1 MLILSSFKMNQ
12 RRRLILLII
21 NMITVSLAVAGVGIY
36 VLYQTGFKQQ
46 QKRLEEIVKSQ
57 VSLIEAIADTNE
69 TPESVLATITQAH
82 ENFEGY
88 AETVDFDLGKRQ
100 GDYITFILQ
109 HLHHNSEQPKPVP
122 WEEKIAEPMRLAL
135 SAKSGTTIA
144 LDYRGV
150 LVLAAYEPIPNFNWG
165 IVAKID
171 MAEIRAPFIQAGI
184 YTIIASLVVDILGA
198 ILFLKISNPLVRRL
212 EESEAKNRAI
222 LETAAE
228 GIIALNDRYIIE
240 SFNAAVEEIFDCSA
254 DTVIGK
260 NIELLIPRFELLPV
274 LKQLLQNS
282 QEMLQRGTGS
292 HTGESCQLE
301 GRRADGTTFPVEL
314 AISMVHRSDRRIF
327 ALIVRDITERKLVE
341 VQLDRLNRSLK
352 AIGECNRALV
362 TATEES
368 QLLAN
373 ICQIVVE
380 VGGYQS
386 AWVAFVKDDTLQEII
401 PAARAGSHDFE
412 RTNIT
417 AAAEVLEARLIE
429 TAIRSRK
436 PAIACHLLGDRQ
448 PRESGTILRSSNS
461 CTCIALPLIIED
473 RPLGALSIYSA
484 ELDISLEEVRLLTD
498 LAEDLAY
505 GIETLRNR
513 IAREKAETALRLL
526 NQDLENRVRQ
536 RTNELTNLNQELI
549 HEIAERQQVEMALRK
564 SEVRYR
570 TVVEAQTEFVCRF
583 LPDNTIAFVNE
594 AYCRSFQKK
603 PHEIVGHKFFEFFP
617 QEELEAIMLALD
629 ALNSVKD
636 VASFEHCASL
646 PDGKLQWQQWFYRAI
661 FDDRGK
667 IIEYLAVGRD
677 ISDRKQAEDVLRE
690 SEERFRAVFEQA
702 AVGMVI
708 STLEGRFFR
717 INQKFC
723 NIVGY
728 TRSELLGLSFQEVT
742 PPEYL
747 AVHLERVGQ
756 LLAGEIE
763 SYSLE
768 RPYISK
774 DKTLVWVNLVVSLI
788 RETTG
793 EPKYFIG
800 VVEDISDR
808 KLAEVNLQKSQER
821 FRTTF
826 ELAAV
831 GIAEATEYGKFLRVN
846 QKFCGIVGYSQKEL
860 KNLTIADITHPQDV
874 EKDRQLKQRLSAR
887 EIQTY
892 SIEKRYIRKDGSL
905 VWVICTESVV
915 WQKLGERDYFIS
927 AIQDISDRKQA
938 QQELRIVNYQLARQ
952 VQELE
957 RRNQEMNQLGDMSEF
972 LQACISL
979 EEAYA
984 ALGDLLQPLFPGCSG
999 AIFAMSESRNLVE
1012 AVASWGNSPSSQ
1024 LLFAPDNCW
1033 ALRRGR
1039 IHRVEAPQLGL
1050 FCQHVSQKHKPAVS
1064 VCLPTIAQGETLG
1077 LLYLS
1082 SSDPEKLTETK
1093 QQLAHTVAEHI
1104 ALAIANLKLRE
1115 SLHHQSIRDP
1125 LTGLFNRRYLEES
1138 LERELRRA
1146 DRNNHSV
1153 GIMMI
1158 DVDRFKNFND
1168 TYGHKAG
1175 DAVLRELGVFL
1186 TNNIRGGDI
1195 ACRYGGE
1202 ELTLIL
1208 PEANLQQTRERA
1220 EEIRQG
1226 IKHLKIDLDSQS
1238 LGVITVS
1245 IGVASF
1251 PEHGSTSTDTIQAA
1265 DRALYRAKKSGRDR
1279 VVCAGGQGG

>member
-1 MLILSSFKMNQ
+1 MNQ

-46 QKRLEEIVKSQ
+46 QKRLEEIAKSQ
-57 VSLIEAIADTNE
+57 VSLIETIADTNDDPERVLGTLTKAHKNLKKFSE
-69 TPESVLATITQAH
+69 TGEFV
-82 ENFEGY
+82 
-88 AETVDFDLGKRQ
+88 LGKRQ
-100 GDYITFILQ
+100 GDDIVFLFERQSYELT
-109 HLHHNSEQPKPVP
+109 KPQSVP
-122 WEEKIAEPMRLAL
+122 WQDKIAEPMRLAL
-135 SAKSGTTIA
+135 QGKSGSTIA

-150 LVLAAYEPIPNFNWG
+150 LVLAAYEPMPNFNWG

-171 MAEIRAPFIQAGI
+171 MAEIRAPFIEAGI
-184 YTIIASLVVDILGA
+184 YTIMASVVVDILGA

-222 LETAAE
+222 LEAAAE
-228 GIIALNDRYIIE
+228 GIIALNASYIIE
-240 SFNAAVEEIFDCSA
+240 SFNAAAEEIFNCSA

-260 NIELLIPRFELLPV
+260 NIELLIPRFELLPA
-274 LKQLLQNS
+274 LKQLLQNDR
-282 QEMLQRGTGS
+282 EMLQRSKGDC
-292 HTGESCQLE
+292 TGESCQVE
-301 GRRADGTTFPVEL
+301 GLRADGTTFPIEL
-314 AISMVHRSDRRIF
+314 AISTMQQSDRRIF

-341 VQLDRLNRSLK
+341 IQLDRLNRSLK

-368 QLLAN
+368 QLLVN

-380 VGGYQS
+380 VGGYQT
-386 AWVAFVKDDTLQEII
+386 AWVAFVKDEALEEII
-401 PAARAGSHDFE
+401 PAARAGRQDLE
-412 RTNIT
+412 LINMT
-417 AAAEVLEARLIE
+417 AANELQETSLID
-429 TAIRSRK
+429 TAIRSGQ
-436 PAIACHLLGDRQ
+436 PAIACPLLPELAEGKL
-448 PRESGTILRSSNS
+448 ISSNDGI
-461 CTCIALPLIIED
+461 CIALPLIIDD
-473 RPLGALSIYSA
+473 RPLGALSISSV

-498 LAEDLAY
+498 LAGDLAY
-505 GIETLRNR
+505 GIESLRTR
-513 IAREKAETALRLL
+513 IAREEAETALRQL
-526 NQDLENRVRQ
+526 NRDLENIVRQ

-549 HEIAERQQVEMALRK
+549 HEIGERQQIEMALRK

-570 TVVEAQTEFVCRF
+570 TVVEAQTELVCRF

-594 AYCRSFQKK
+594 AYCRCFHKK
-603 PHEIVGHKFFEFFP
+603 PNELVGHKFFEFLP
-617 QEELEAIMLALD
+617 KEEREAVMLHLE
-629 ALNSVKD
+629 ALNSD
-636 VASFEHCASL
+636 REVASFEHCATL
-646 PDGKLQWQQWFYRAI
+646 PGGKLQWQQWFYRVI
-661 FDDRGK
+661 CDDGGK
-667 IIEYLAVGRD
+667 IIEYQAVGRD
-677 ISDRKQAEDVLRE
+677 ISDRKQAENILRE

-723 NIVGY
+723 DILGY
-728 TRSELLGLSFQEVT
+728 TRSELLGLGFQEVT
-742 PPEYL
+742 PSEYL
-747 AVHLERVGQ
+747 AVNLERVGQ
-756 LLAGEIE
+756 LLAGEIQ

-774 DKTLVWVNLVVSLI
+774 DRTLVWVNLVVSLI

-808 KLAEVNLQKSQER
+808 KLAEANLQKSEER

-846 QKFCGIVGYSQKEL
+846 QKFCDLVGYSENEL

-874 EKDRQLKQRLSAR
+874 EKDRKLKQRLSAR
-887 EIQTY
+887 EIETY

-905 VWVICTESVV
+905 VWVNCTESVV
-915 WQKLGERDYFIS
+915 CQKLGEQDYFIS
-927 AIQDISDRKQA
+927 AIQDIGDRKQA
-938 QQELRIVNYQLARQ
+938 QQELRIVNYQLAQQ

-957 RRNQEMNQLGDMSEF
+957 RRNEEMNQLGDMSEF

-999 AIFAMSESRNLVE
+999 VIFDMSESRHLVE
-1012 AVASWGNSPSSQ
+1012 AVASWGNSPPSES
-1024 LLFAPDNCW
+1024 LFAPDCCW
-1033 ALRRGR
+1033 GLRRGR
-1039 IHRVEAPQLGL
+1039 IHRVEAAQLGL
-1050 FCQHVSQKHKPAVS
+1050 FCQHISHNHKPAVS

-1146 DRNNHSV
+1146 QRNNHSV

-1168 TYGHKAG
+1168 TYGHEAG
-1175 DAVLRELGVFL
+1175 DTVLRELGVFL
-1186 TNNIRGGDI
+1186 RNNTRGSDI

-1208 PEANLQQTRERA
+1208 PEANLQHTQERA
-1220 EEIRQG
+1220 ENIREG
-1226 IKHLKIDLDSQS
+1226 IKHLKIDHDSKS

-1245 IGVASF
+1245 IGVACF
-1251 PEHGSTSTDTIQAA
+1251 PENGSTGTDAIQAA
-1265 DRALYRAKKSGRDR
+1265 DRALYQAKEGGRDR
-1279 VVCAGGQGG
+1279 VVSS

>member
-1 MLILSSFKMNQ
+1 MNQ

-36 VLYQTGFKQQ
+36 VLYQTGFTQQ
-46 QKRLEEIVKSQ
+46 QKRLEEIAKSQ
-57 VSLIEAIADTNE
+57 VSLIEAIADTNDDQE
-69 TPESVLATITQAH
+69 KILAALTKAH
-82 ENFEGY
+82 KNLKKFSEKGELL
-88 AETVDFDLGKRQ
+88 LGKRQ
-100 GDYITFILQ
+100 GDYIVFLFERRGYE
-109 HLHHNSEQPKPVP
+109 LGKPKPVP
-122 WEEKIAEPMRLAL
+122 WQGKIAEPMRLAL
-135 SAKSGTTIA
+135 QGSSGSTIA

-150 LVLAAYEPIPNFNWG
+150 IVLAAYEPMPNLNWG
-165 IVAKID
+165 IVAKVD
-171 MAEIRAPFIQAGI
+171 MAEIRAPFIEAGI
-184 YTIIASLVVDILGA
+184 YTIMASVVVDILGA
-198 ILFLKISNPLVRRL
+198 ILFLKISSPLVLRL

-222 LETAAE
+222 LEAAAE

-240 SFNAAVEEIFDCSA
+240 SFNAAAEEIFGCRA
-254 DTVIGK
+254 DTAIGK
-260 NIELLIPRFELLPV
+260 NIELLVPRFELLPA

-282 QEMLQRGTGS
+282 QEMLERSTGAY
-292 HTGESCQLE
+292 TRESCQLE
-301 GRRADGTTFPVEL
+301 GLRADGTTFPIEL
-314 AISMVHRSDRRIF
+314 AISMVDRSDRRIF

-341 VQLDRLNRSLK
+341 LQLDRLNRSLK

-368 QLLAN
+368 QLLAHL
-373 ICQIVVE
+373 CQIVVE

-386 AWVAFVKDDTLQEII
+386 AWVAFVKDGTLQEII
-401 PAARAGSHDFE
+401 PAARAGRHDFE
-412 RTNIT
+412 LINIT
-417 AAAEVLEARLIE
+417 GAAEAREVPLIE
-429 TAIRSRK
+429 TAISSRQ
-436 PAIACHLLGDRQ
+436 PAIACHLLDDRQ
-448 PRESGTILRSSNS
+448 PRTSRTILGSSNS
-461 CTCIALPLIIED
+461 CTCIALPLIIGD
-473 RPLGALSIYSA
+473 RPLGALSISSV
-484 ELDISLEEVRLLTD
+484 ELDISQEQVRLLTD
-498 LAEDLAY
+498 LALDLAY

-513 IAREKAETALRLL
+513 IAREEAETALRLL
-526 NQDLENRVRQ
+526 NQDLENIVRQ

-549 HEIAERQQVEMALRK
+549 HEIGERQQIEIALRK

-570 TVVEAQTEFVCRF
+570 TVVEAQTELVCRF
-583 LPDNTIAFVNE
+583 LPDTTIAFVNE
-594 AYCRSFQKK
+594 AYCRCFQKK
-603 PHEIVGHKFFEFFP
+603 PNELVGHEFFEFFP
-617 QEELEAIMLALD
+617 LEEPETVMLHLG
-629 ALNSVKD
+629 ALNSVRD

-646 PDGKLQWQQWFYRAI
+646 PDGQLQWQQWFYRAI
-661 FDDRGK
+661 CDDRGK
-667 IIEYLAVGRD
+667 ITEYQAVGRD
-677 ISDRKQAEDVLRE
+677 ISDRKQAEDILRE

-717 INQKFC
+717 INQKLC
-723 NIVGY
+723 DILGY

-742 PPEYL
+742 PPEDL
-747 AVHLERVGQ
+747 ALNLERVGQ
-756 LLAGEIE
+756 LLAGEIQ

-768 RPYISK
+768 RPYICK
-774 DKTLVWVNLVVSLI
+774 DRTLVWVNLVVSLI
-788 RETTG
+788 RETSLK
-793 EPKYFIG
+793 PKYFIG

-808 KLAEVNLQKSQER
+808 KRAEANLQKSEER

-846 QKFCGIVGYSQKEL
+846 QKFCDLVGYSEKEL

-874 EKDRQLKQRLSAR
+874 EKDRKLKQRLSAR
-887 EIQTY
+887 EIETY

-905 VWVICTESVV
+905 VWVHCTESVV
-915 WQKLGERDYFIS
+915 CQKLGEQDYFIS
-927 AIQDISDRKQA
+927 AIQNISDRKQA
-938 QQELRIVNYQLARQ
+938 QQELRIVNYQLAQQ

-999 AIFAMSESRNLVE
+999 AIFAISESRHLVE
-1012 AVASWGNSPSSQ
+1012 AVASWGNSLQSET
-1024 LLFAPDNCW
+1024 LFAPDCCW

-1039 IHRVEAPQLGL
+1039 IHRVEAAQLGL
-1050 FCQHVSQKHKPAVS
+1050 FCQHISHQHKPAVS
-1064 VCLPTIAQGETLG
+1064 ICLPTIAQGETLG

-1082 SSDPEKLTETK
+1082 SSDPAKLTDTK
-1093 QQLAHTVAEHI
+1093 QQLAHTVAENI

-1115 SLHHQSIRDP
+1115 SLHDRSIRDP
-1125 LTGLFNRRYLEES
+1125 LTGLFNRRYLQES

-1146 DRNNHSV
+1146 HRNNHSV

-1168 TYGHKAG
+1168 TYGHDAG

-1186 TNNIRGGDI
+1186 RNNTRGGDI

-1220 EEIRQG
+1220 EQIREG
-1226 IKHLKIDLDSQS
+1226 IKHLNSYHDSKS

-1251 PEHGSTSTDTIQAA
+1251 PEHGSTGTDAIQAA
-1265 DRALYRAKKSGRDR
+1265 DRALYRAKELGRDR
-1279 VVCAGGQGG
+1279 VVCAVVNRE

>member
-1 MLILSSFKMNQ
+1 
-12 RRRLILLII
+12 
-21 NMITVSLAVAGVGIY
+21 MITVSLAVAGVGIY
-36 VLYQTGFKQQ
+36 VLYQTSFKQQ
-46 QKRLEEIVKSQ
+46 QKRLEEIAKSQ
-57 VSLIEAIADTNE
+57 VSLIEAIADTNDD
-69 TPESVLATITQAH
+69 PESVLSALTKAH
-82 ENFEGY
+82 KNLQKFS
-88 AETVDFDLGKRQ
+88 ETGEFTLGKRQ
-100 GDYITFILQ
+100 GDYIVFLFDRQ
-109 HLHHNSEQPKPVP
+109 HYQLAKPKPVP
-122 WEEKIAEPMRLAL
+122 WQGKIAEPMRLAL
-135 SAKSGTTIA
+135 QGKSGSTIA

-150 LVLAAYEPIPNFNWG
+150 LVLAAYEPMPNFNWG

-171 MAEIRAPFIQAGI
+171 MAEIRAPFIEAGI
-184 YTIIASLVVDILGA
+184 YTIMASLVVDILGA
-198 ILFLKISNPLVRRL
+198 ILFFKISNPLLRRL
-212 EESEAKNRAI
+212 EESETKNRAI
-222 LETAAE
+222 LEAAAE

-240 SFNAAVEEIFDCSA
+240 SFNAAAEQIFGLGA

-260 NIELLIPRFELLPV
+260 NIELLIPRFELLPA
-274 LKQLLQNS
+274 LKELLQNNH
-282 QEMLQRGTGS
+282 EMRSTCS
-292 HTGESCQLE
+292 HTGDE
-301 GRRADGTTFPVEL
+301 GLRADGTTFPIEL
-314 AISMVHRSDRRIF
+314 AISTMQQSDRQIF

-341 VQLDRLNRSLK
+341 AQLDRLNRSLK

-386 AWVAFVKDDTLQEII
+386 AWVAFVKDETFQEII
-401 PAARAGSHDFE
+401 PGARAESNDFE
-412 RTNIT
+412 LTNIVG
-417 AAAEVLEARLIE
+417 AAEVREVPLIE
-429 TAIRSRK
+429 TAIRTGQL
-436 PAIACHLLGDRQ
+436 AIACHLLPDETRAKL
-448 PRESGTILRSSNS
+448 SSSNNS
-461 CTCIALPLIIED
+461 TCIALPLIIND
-473 RPLGALSIYSA
+473 RPLGALSICSV

-498 LAEDLAY
+498 LAGDLAY

-513 IAREKAETALRLL
+513 IAREEAETALRQL
-526 NQDLENRVRQ
+526 NHDLENIVRQ

-549 HEIAERQQVEMALRK
+549 HEIGERQQVEMALRK

-570 TVVEAQTEFVCRF
+570 TVVEAQTELVCRF
-583 LPDNTIAFVNE
+583 LPDTTIAFVNE
-594 AYCRSFQKK
+594 AYCRCFQKK
-603 PHEIVGHKFFEFFP
+603 PNKLVGHKFFEFLP
-617 QEELEAIMLALD
+617 KEEREAVMLHLET
-629 ALNSVKD
+629 LNSARE

-646 PDGKLQWQQWFYRAI
+646 PDGQLQWQQWFYRAI
-661 FDDRGK
+661 CDDRGK
-667 IIEYLAVGRD
+667 ITEYQAVGRD
-677 ISDRKQAEDVLRE
+677 ISDRKQAENILRE

-723 NIVGY
+723 DILGY

-747 AVHLERVGQ
+747 ALNLERVGQ
-756 LLAGEIE
+756 LLAGEIH

-768 RPYISK
+768 RPYICK
-774 DKTLVWVNLVVSLI
+774 DRTLVWVYLVVSLI
-788 RETTG
+788 REGTG

-808 KLAEVNLQKSQER
+808 KLAEANLQKSEER

-846 QKFCGIVGYSQKEL
+846 QKFCDIVGYSEKEL
-860 KNLTIADITHPQDV
+860 KNLTTADITHPQDV
-874 EKDRQLKQRLSAR
+874 EKDRKLKERLSAR
-887 EIQTY
+887 EIETF

-905 VWVICTESVV
+905 VWVHCTESLVC
-915 WQKLGERDYFIS
+915 QKLGEQDYFIS

-938 QQELRIVNYQLARQ
+938 QQELRIVNYQLALQ

-979 EEAYA
+979 EEAYKA
-984 ALGDLLQPLFPGCSG
+984 ISDLLQPLFPGCSG
-999 AIFAMSESRNLVE
+999 AVFAMSDSRHLVE
-1012 AVASWGNSPSSQ
+1012 AVASWGNSPQSEI
-1024 LLFAPDNCW
+1024 LFAPDCCW
-1033 ALRRGR
+1033 GLRRGL
-1039 IHRVEAPQLGL
+1039 IHRVEAAQLGL
-1050 FCQHVSQKHKPAVS
+1050 FCQHISHKHKPAVS
-1064 VCLPTIAQGETLG
+1064 VCLPMIGQGETLG

-1082 SSDPEKLTETK
+1082 SSAPEKLTETK

-1115 SLHHQSIRDP
+1115 SLHERSIRDP
-1125 LTGLFNRRYLEES
+1125 LTCLFNRRYLKES

-1146 DRNNHSV
+1146 LRNKHSV

-1168 TYGHKAG
+1168 TYGHEAG

-1186 TNNIRGGDI
+1186 RNNTRGGDI

-1208 PEANLQQTRERA
+1208 PEANLKETQQRA

-1226 IKHLKIDLDSQS
+1226 IKYLKIDQDNQS

-1245 IGVASF
+1245 IGVACF
-1251 PEHGSTSTDTIQAA
+1251 PENGSTGADALQAA
-1265 DRALYRAKKSGRDR
+1265 DRALYRAKELGRDR
-1279 VVCAGGQGG
+1279 VVCAVAKS